1 MFTRMSRHR
10 FTHQWIGLILVTLTS
25 IGCVAPAAAPT
36 PVPPMGTQTSVP
48 PVSTSTLITPSAS
61 PTAVSLNTTPTSVP
75 PTNTPTPDFTLA
87 SSITDIAGVWQSQ
100 AKGLY
105 FRFFEDGILHQAHSL
120 DSLDTEPYAI
130 CEIWFEGTQMYLK
143 EKAVSGVPSCGDD
156 PAIYE
161 VHLLLGGHI
170 QIVKVQDKCPPRA
183 GDTAL
188 KLDPVR

>member
-1 MFTRMSRHR
+1 MSCNKPIRYLPS
-10 FTHQWIGLILVTLTS
+10 FFVLVVMVAMV
-25 IGCVAPAAAPT
+25 VAPQIACTPASIPT
-36 PVPPMGTQTSVP
+36 TVIPTVTQTAVPPASTPTSLP
-48 PVSTSTLITPSAS
+48 PTAT
-61 PTAVSLNTTPTSVP
+61 PTAVPPTSAP
-75 PTNTPTPDFTLA
+75 TLA
-87 SSITDIAGVWQSQ
+87 ITLATSITDIVGVWQSP

-120 DSLDTEPYAI
+120 DRLDTEPYAI
-130 CEIWFEGTQMYLK
+130 SEIWFEGTQMYLK

-161 VHLLLGGHI
+161 VRLLSGGYI
-170 QIVKVQDKCPPRA
+170 QIVEVQDKCPPRA